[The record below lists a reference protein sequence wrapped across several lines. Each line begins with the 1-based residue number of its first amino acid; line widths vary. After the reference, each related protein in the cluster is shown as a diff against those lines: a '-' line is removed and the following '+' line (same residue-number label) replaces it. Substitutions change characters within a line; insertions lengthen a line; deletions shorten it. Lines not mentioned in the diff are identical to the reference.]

1 MNNLPVGL
9 ELTEKEEKQ
18 RPLQE
23 TTTLDI
29 PDGYLSNSRIAVYQ
43 SCGEAFRRSYAEGFR
58 YPPSPRMAV
67 GKSVH
72 SLVESSLLYK
82 MANKSLRTLEQALDE
97 ASNVTNLEFTDVQ
110 ASYGDE
116 QSTKAGDWVD
126 RVRKL
131 YQTWHLM
138 RAPHIVP
145 LGVEEKFHTVIR
157 GVPVKGVID
166 LIDGAGGK
174 VTVVDL
180 KITERR
186 KTDHDLKNSLQL
198 ALYANIKGV
207 QDVGFDSIINKVIP
221 EVSLVRA
228 CYTKEETA
236 WPEEIV
242 ESTAKAISA
251 GVFPLASP
259 DHWRCSQKFCSFWTS
274 CRGKKLP

>member
-1 MNNLPVGL
+1 MSNLPIGL
-9 ELTEKEEKQ
+9 DLTDAELRQTQ
-18 RPLQE
+18 P
-23 TTTLDI
+23 TASPTLNI
-29 PDGYLSNSRIAVYQ
+29 PDGYLSNSRISVYQ

-72 SLVESSLLYK
+72 SLVESSLLYV
-82 MANKSLRTLEQALDE
+82 MANKELRTLEQALDE
-97 ASNVTNLEFTDVQ
+97 ASNVTNLEFTDVE
-110 ASYGDE
+110 AGYGDE
-116 QSTKAGDWVD
+116 ESTKAGDWVD
-126 RVRKL
+126 RVRKI
-131 YQTWHLM
+131 YRTWHLM

-145 LGVEEKFHTVIR
+145 LGVEEKFHVVIR

-166 LIDGAGGK
+166 LIDGANGK

-180 KITERR
+180 KVTTRR
-186 KTDHDLKNSLQL
+186 KTDSDVKNSLQL

-207 QDVGFDSIINKVIP
+207 QDVGFDSLINKEIP
-221 EVSLVRA
+221 SVDLVRG

-236 WPEEIV
+236 WPADLI

-251 GVFPLASP
+251 GVFPLAAP
-259 DHWRCSQKFCSFWTS
+259 DHWRCSQKFCSFWST